1 MFHHRSGHQSNTPVN
16 NFGPQSFYIILYPTC
31 DGTFR
36 IPGVTN
42 PVESTLALTLL
53 TRVMDADSPTQESHC
68 DSGGLW
74 RHRPTVGGHS
84 Q

>member
-1 MFHHRSGHQSNTPVN
+1 MEISPSSKAERIHHRSGHQSNTPLN

-42 PVESTLALTLL
+42 PVESTLGSSLESLG
-53 TRVMDADSPTQESHC
+53 RESKVMNGMNMC
-68 DSGGLW
+68 DDDGIQL
-74 RHRPTVGGHS
+74 
-84 Q
+84 